1 MGTFASCT
9 NSSITTHA
17 ECYETRP
24 EFLLQMELAGH
35 PQHPESEREWFQRHP
50 TATSHAAPENIA
62 RFGRRSLFEPA
73 LPALE
78 ASAPPL
84 ITSGSINY
92 SSNATDV
99 EEEDDDDLES
109 AEEALAAARR
119 RARRRQLSTTRH
131 QIPSPPRG
139 RHGRRLKGGG
149 GGDDGDDLSIPVAWL
164 NPSFGSFDDFPSA
177 MLILYARI
185 KAQNT

>member
-84 ITSGSINY
+84 ITSSSSINY
-92 SSNATDV
+92 SGNATDV

-177 MLILYARI
+177 MLILYAR